1 MEVIKEMKSIVL
13 YLHMHQPYRVKHYSI
28 FSVDH
33 DHDYWTDKDWYA
45 GSNNER
51 IFKKVAEKS
60 YRPMLKQLG
69 KLIETTDKFKFSLSM
84 TGTFLEQAE
93 EWAPDIIDSIRKL
106 VKTGRVEIVN
116 ETYNHSLSFFVDR
129 DEFEAEV
136 RLHQDR
142 VRELFGV
149 ETKVFRNTELAYNND
164 LAQWAESFG
173 FKGIIAEGW
182 DKILETRTPNK
193 VYRPDGCN
201 SIKLLTKNYRLSDD
215 IAFRFSNKTWNEWP
229 LTVDKY
235 MRWLE
240 TAGNQGPV
248 INLFMDFETFGENV
262 WKDTGIF
269 EFFNDLVLRWSNDSN
284 HNFMTVSEACDSS
297 ISEETISMPWTVTW
311 ADTERDLSA
320 WLGNSMQHEALKA
333 IYDLK
338 EGVLASKDEDLIAD
352 WRRLLTS
359 DHLYYMSTKH
369 LNDGGVHQ
377 YFSPYD
383 SPFDAFLYFMN
394 AVRDVRGRAEEHK
407 NPKAKKEVN
416 EITE

>member
-1 MEVIKEMKSIVL
+1 
-13 YLHMHQPYRVKHYSI
+13 MHQPYRVKHYSI

-33 DHDYWTDKDWYA
+33 DHDYWTDKDWYS

-269 EFFNDLVLRWSNDSN
+269 EFFNDLVLRWSNDGN

-297 ISEETISMPWTVTW
+297 TSEETISMPWTVTW

-338 EGVLASKDEDLIAD
+338 ESVLASKDEDLIAD

-394 AVRDVRGRAEEHK
+394 AVRDVRGRAEEYK
-407 NPKAKKEVN
+407 NPKTKKKVK

>member
-1 MEVIKEMKSIVL
+1 MKSIVL

-33 DHDYWTDKDWYA
+33 DHDYWTNKDWYA

-93 EWAPDIIDSIRKL
+93 EWAPDVIDSIRKL
-106 VKTGRVEIVN
+106 VRTGRVEIVN

-235 MRWLE
+235 IRWLE

-269 EFFNDLVLRWSNDSN
+269 EFFNDLVLRWSNDSS

-297 ISEETISMPWTVTW
+297 TSEETISMPWTVTW

-338 EGVLASKDEDLIAD
+338 ESVLASKDEDLIAD

>member
-93 EWAPDIIDSIRKL
+93 EWAPDVIDSIRKL

-235 MRWLE
+235 IRWLE

>member
-1 MEVIKEMKSIVL
+1 MKSIVL

-394 AVRDVRGRAEEHK
+394 AVRDVRGRADAYK
-407 NPKAKKEVN
+407 PKAAKKQIED
-416 EITE
+416 

>member
-1 MEVIKEMKSIVL
+1 MKSIVL

-93 EWAPDIIDSIRKL
+93 EWAPDVIDSIRKL

-235 MRWLE
+235 IRWLE

>member
-1 MEVIKEMKSIVL
+1 MKSIVL

-28 FSVDH
+28 FSVGH
-33 DHDYWTDKDWYA
+33 DHDYWTDKDWFTGA
-45 GSNNER
+45 NNER
-51 IFKKVAEKS
+51 VFKKVAEKS
-60 YRPMLKQLG
+60 YRPMLKHL
-69 KLIETTDKFKFSLSM
+69 KNLIETTSKFKFSLSM

-93 EWAPDIIDSIRKL
+93 EWAPEIIETIRDL
-106 VKTGRVEIVN
+106 VETGRVEIVA
-116 ETYNHSLSFFVDR
+116 ETYNHSLSFFIDR

-136 RLHQDR
+136 QLHQNKI
-142 VRELFGV
+142 RELFGV
-149 ETKVFRNTELAYNND
+149 QTQVFRNTELAYNND
-164 LAQWAESFG
+164 LAKWADGYG
-173 FKGIIAEGW
+173 FKGVIAEGW
-182 DKILETRTPNK
+182 DKILEARTPNK
-193 VYRPDGCN
+193 VYRPDGCKN
-201 SIKLLTKNYRLSDD
+201 VKLLTKNYRLSDD
-215 IAFRFSNKTWNEWP
+215 IAFRFPDKSWNEWP

-235 MRWLE
+235 LRWLD
-240 TAGNQGPV
+240 TASKQGPI

-262 WKDTGIF
+262 WEDTGIF
-269 EFFNDLVLRWSNDSN
+269 EFFDDLIHRWNN
-284 HNFMTVSEACDSS
+284 NAECNFMTVSEACDSFEPDDS
-297 ISEETISMPWTVTW
+297 VSMPWTVTW

-338 EGVLASKDEDLIAD
+338 PGVLESKDEDLIAD

-394 AVRDVRGRAEEHK
+394 AVRDIRGRVNAYKPKTDEDEDEE
-407 NPKAKKEVN
+407 
-416 EITE
+416 

>member
-1 MEVIKEMKSIVL
+1 MKSIVL

-149 ETKVFRNTELAYNND
+149 ETKVFRNTELAYNNN

>member
-1 MEVIKEMKSIVL
+1 MKSIVL

-33 DHDYWTDKDWYA
+33 DHDYWTDKDWYS

-269 EFFNDLVLRWSNDSN
+269 EFFNDLVLRWSNDGN

-338 EGVLASKDEDLIAD
+338 ESVLASKDEDLIAD

-394 AVRDVRGRAEEHK
+394 AVRDVRGRAEEYK
-407 NPKAKKEVN
+407 NPKTKKKVK

>member
-1 MEVIKEMKSIVL
+1 MKSIVL

-33 DHDYWTDKDWYA
+33 DHDYWIDKDWYTGA
-45 GSNNER
+45 NNER
-51 IFKKVAEKS
+51 VFKKVAEKS
-60 YRPMLKQLG
+60 YRPMLKCLEN
-69 KLIETTDKFKFSLSM
+69 LIRTTEKFKFSLSV
-84 TGTFLEQAE
+84 TGTFLEQAQ
-93 EWAPDIIDSIRKL
+93 EWAPDVVESIRRL
-106 VKTGRVEIVN
+106 VKTGRVEIVA
-116 ETYNHSLSFFVDR
+116 ETYNHSLSFFIDR
-129 DEFEAEV
+129 DEFEEEV
-136 RLHQDR
+136 KLHQEKI
-142 VRELFGV
+142 RELFNY
-149 ETKVFRNTELAYNND
+149 ETRVFRNTELAYNND
-164 LAQWAESFG
+164 LAHWANDYG

-182 DKILETRTPNK
+182 DKILENQTPNK
-193 VYRPDGCN
+193 VYRPDGCDR
-201 SIKLLTKNYRLSDD
+201 IKLLMKNYRLSDD
-215 IAFRFSNKTWNEWP
+215 IAFRFSNKNWDEWP

-235 MRWLE
+235 LRWLD
-240 TAGNQGPV
+240 TAGAQGPI
-248 INLFMDFETFGENV
+248 INLFMDFETFGENI

-269 EFFNDLVLRWSNDSN
+269 DFFNDLVHRWNDRGDCG
-284 HNFMTVSEACDSS
+284 FMTVSEACDSS
-297 ISEETISMPWTVTW
+297 ESEGVVSMPWTVTW

-338 EGVLASKDEDLIAD
+338 DDVLTSKDEELITD

-394 AVRDVRGRAEEHK
+394 AVRDVRGRAESYR
-407 NPKAKKEVN
+407 PKSAKKETI
-416 EITE
+416 E

>member
-33 DHDYWTDKDWYA
+33 DHDYWTNKDWYA

-93 EWAPDIIDSIRKL
+93 EWAPDVIDSIRKL
-106 VKTGRVEIVN
+106 VRTGRVEIVN

-235 MRWLE
+235 IRWLE

-269 EFFNDLVLRWSNDSN
+269 EFFNDLVLRWSNDSS

-297 ISEETISMPWTVTW
+297 TSEETISMPWTVTW

-338 EGVLASKDEDLIAD
+338 ESVLASKDEDLIAD

>member
-1 MEVIKEMKSIVL
+1 MKSIVL

-33 DHDYWTDKDWYA
+33 DHDYWTDKDWYS

-93 EWAPDIIDSIRKL
+93 EWAPDVIDSIRKL

-142 VRELFGV
+142 IRELFGV

-269 EFFNDLVLRWSNDSN
+269 EFFNDLVLRWSNDGN

-297 ISEETISMPWTVTW
+297 TSEETISMPWTVTW

-338 EGVLASKDEDLIAD
+338 ESVLASKDEDLIAD

-394 AVRDVRGRAEEHK
+394 AVRDVRGRAEEYK
-407 NPKAKKEVN
+407 NPKTKKKVK

>member
-1 MEVIKEMKSIVL
+1 MKSIVL

-33 DHDYWTDKDWYA
+33 DHDYWTDKDWYS

-51 IFKKVAEKS
+51 IFKKVTEKS

-142 VRELFGV
+142 IRELFGV

-235 MRWLE
+235 IRWLE
-240 TAGNQGPV
+240 TAGKQGPV

-269 EFFNDLVLRWSNDSN
+269 EFFNDLVLRWSNDDN
-284 HNFMTVSEACDSS
+284 HNFMTVSEACNSS
-297 ISEETISMPWTVTW
+297 TSEETISMPWTVTW

-394 AVRDVRGRAEEHK
+394 AVRDVRGRADAYK
-407 NPKAKKEVN
+407 PKATKKQIED
-416 EITE
+416 